1 MGLEKVKQ
9 EILER
14 AQAEADKAVEDAQS
28 EAKAMMKSAEK
39 RIAGYGRMMG
49 EDLEALS
56 NAVKRKEVASAE
68 LELKKQLLC
77 AKSELIEGVFGEVRK
92 KLRSLPDKK
101 RESHVTALL
110 DAARKEMSTSI
121 AVVQCSSRDARF
133 VEASGSG
140 SSRLKV
146 MKNDEMLGGIV
157 AESPDDRLRVD
168 YSYETV
174 LGQVKAKVL
183 GDVAKILFGQ

>member
-14 AQAEADKAVEDAQS
+14 AQAEADKVVDAAQS
-28 EAKAMMKSAEK
+28 EARAVMKSAEK
-39 RIAGYGRMMG
+39 QIAGYEHLMG

-68 LELKKQLLC
+68 LELKKQLLS
-77 AKSELIEGVFGEVRK
+77 AKSELIEGVFGDVRK
-92 KLRSLPDKK
+92 KLGSLSDKK
-101 RESHVTALL
+101 RESHITALL
-110 DAARKEMSTSI
+110 DAARKEVNVSS
-121 AVVQCSSRDARF
+121 VQCSGKDARF

-140 SSRLKV
+140 NSNSRLKV
-146 MKNDEMLGGIV
+146 VKNDEMLGGII
-157 AESPDDRLRVD
+157 AESPDGKLRVD
-168 YSYETV
+168 YSYET
-174 LGQVKAKVL
+174 LLEQVKSKVL

>member
-14 AQAEADKAVEDAQS
+14 AQAEADKAIDAAQS
-28 EAKAMMKSAEK
+28 EAKAVMKSAEK
-39 RIAGYGRMMG
+39 QVAGYERMME

-68 LELKKQLLC
+68 LELKKQLLS
-77 AKSELIEGVFGEVRK
+77 AKSELIEGVFRDARK
-92 KLRSLPDKK
+92 KLGSLPDKK
-101 RESHVTALL
+101 RESHITALL
-110 DAARKEMSTSI
+110 DAARKEMNVS
-121 AVVQCSSRDARF
+121 VVQCSSKDARF

-140 SSRLKV
+140 DSRLKV
-146 MKNDEMLGGIV
+146 VKNDEMLGGII
-157 AESPDDRLRVD
+157 AESPDGRLRVD
-168 YSYETV
+168 YSYDIL
-174 LGQVKAKVL
+174 LGQVKSKVL

>member
-14 AQAEADKAVEDAQS
+14 AQAEADKVVEAAQS
-28 EAKAMMKSAEK
+28 EARAVMKSAEK
-39 RIAGYGRMMG
+39 QIAGYEHLMG

-68 LELKKQLLC
+68 LELKKQLLS
-77 AKSELIEGVFGEVRK
+77 AKSELIEGVFGDVRK
-92 KLRSLPDKK
+92 KLGSLSDKK
-101 RESHVTALL
+101 RESHITALL
-110 DAARKEMSTSI
+110 DAARKEVNV
-121 AVVQCSSRDARF
+121 AAVQCSGKDAKF

-140 SSRLKV
+140 NSRLKV
-146 MKNDEMLGGIV
+146 VKNDEMLGGII
-157 AESPDDRLRVD
+157 AESPDGKLRVD
-168 YSYETV
+168 YSYET
-174 LGQVKAKVL
+174 LLEQVKSKVL

>member
-14 AQAEADKAVEDAQS
+14 AQAEADKAVEAAQG
-28 EAKAMMKSAEK
+28 EARAVMKSAEK
-39 RIAGYGRMMG
+39 QVAGYGRMME

-68 LELKKQLLC
+68 LELKKQLLS
-77 AKSELIEGVFGEVRK
+77 AKSELIEGVFGEARK
-92 KLRSLPDKK
+92 KLGSLPDKK
-101 RESHVTALL
+101 RESHIIALL
-110 DAARKEMSTSI
+110 NAAKKEMNVS
-121 AVVQCSSRDARF
+121 AVQCSSKDARF

-140 SSRLKV
+140 RLKV
-146 MKNDEMLGGIV
+146 VKNDEMLGGII
-157 AESPDDRLRVD
+157 AESPDGKLRVD
-168 YSYETV
+168 YSYET
-174 LGQVKAKVL
+174 LLEQVKEKVL